1 MIEKLQQIY
10 KNKIIV
16 NIKEFDYNKYYY
28 FYTNNTLNEV
38 FGIEKTISD
47 NEYHLIKS
55 THIEKKIYDNNGSL
69 QNIYEYLFEN
79 NTYPFKNK
87 KAKLLIIDSTYK
99 DFKELL
105 LSFYKEV
112 EVIQIDNIYVA
123 FCIDSYNQA
132 ISDFITTLS
141 DDLGISLKIHEGI
154 TLTSNFSGNV
164 VLHYIGIIKE
174 FFAVNDDLYSDS
186 ATVMLTTSLNS
197 LKEYISI
204 IDKHIIAPIFKDSM
218 IKDIILTYFKN
229 DLNVS
234 KTAKDL
240 YINRNSLLNKFE
252 IIYKETG
259 FNLQKFNH
267 ACAIYLFVL
276 SKGNNK

>member
-1 MIEKLQQIY
+1 MGEFFGKPEFNTPEGAYSWQHMLHVSISLTIAIVLADRIDFLTTKGNYMDSIFISSDYIDMKL
-10 KNKIIV
+10 
-16 NIKEFDYNKYYY
+16 
-28 FYTNNTLNEV
+28 
-38 FGIEKTISD
+38 
-47 NEYHLIKS
+47 
-55 THIEKKIYDNNGSL
+55 
-69 QNIYEYLFEN
+69 
-79 NTYPFKNK
+79 FKNK
-87 KAKLLIIDSTYK
+87 KVKLLIIDSSYK

-112 EVIQIDNIYVA
+112 EVILIDNIYVA

-132 ISDFITTLS
+132 ISNFITTLS
-141 DDLGISLKIHEGI
+141 DDLGINLKIHEGI
-154 TLTSNFSGNV
+154 TIKNNINGNI

-204 IDKHIIAPIFKDSM
+204 IDEHILSPVFKDSI

-252 IIYKETG
+252 LIYKETG

-276 SKGNNK
+276 LKGNKQ